1 MPTPDPGFLRLIEEA
16 SDVRRFRRL
25 ALDSAMTHR
34 VQAAAALEMALSG
47 PLPEVVDLGGYM
59 TRIVTLYQICDGAIG
74 GFNTAIATEGLPR
87 SWISPFGMALVDIMH
102 FVTAGVAD
110 DGQVTLRLSIAR
122 DRGRLAAA
130 LNVRGA
136 FSPLAPASATR
147 GLLRACAMIDGLGGH
162 VERFVNVDRMS
173 IEMTFDK
180 SGGRRFLDQRAGGD
194 RS

>member
-16 SDVRRFRRL
+16 NEARRFRRL
-25 ALDSAMTHR
+25 ALDPAINHR
-34 VQAAAALEMALSG
+34 VQAAAALEKALVG
-47 PLPEVVDLGGYM
+47 PLPDVVDLGEYM

-74 GFNTAIATEGLPR
+74 GCNTAIATEGLPG
-87 SWISPFGMALVDIMH
+87 SWISPFGMALIDMMH
-102 FVTAGVAD
+102 FVTAGVSD
-110 DGQVTLRLSIAR
+110 DEQVTLRLSIAR

-136 FSPLAPASATR
+136 FSALAAASATR

-180 SGGRRFLDQRAGGD
+180 SGGRRFLDQRTGGG